1 MNNIIN
7 KYTLNFQNAFAI
19 GNHNKAL
26 EIRDKYL
33 HLTQKESQI
42 KHNYLREFYYLL
54 EESNDLDLLLKYY
67 QYKDFSDS
75 QRHFLSNKIAKL
87 VVPVDCVKAFE
98 YSINNEIK
106 YLVVKELSKKDIEKL
121 IFDLDLAREQRKM
134 AFQDYDESLLKIAFE
149 SFEKYPEISESILD
163 KFKNRLEAP
172 SNILDLQVLLAVKKS
187 KDNFENI
194 DKYLNEVDDLDFVKA
209 KVILE
214 IVNFYKD
221 DIDKVIDLIFIE
233 INKFHS
239 DFIKY
244 DTVYNI
250 QKVTNKDYSKEL
262 QELSKSLQ
270 LDDDN
275 ISFDNEVWFGFLLEK
290 FLPLTIIELK

>member
-7 KYTLNFQNAFAI
+7 KYTLDFQNAFAI

-33 HLTQKESQI
+33 YLTQKESQI

-87 VVPVDCVKAFE
+87 VVPVDCEKVFE

-134 AFQDYDESLLKIAFE
+134 TFQDYDESLLKIAFE

-172 SNILDLQVLLAVKKS
+172 SDILDLQVLLAVKKS

-194 DKYLNEVDDLDFVKA
+194 DKYLNELDDLDFVKA

-214 IVNFYKD
+214 IVDFYKD

-233 INKFHS
+233 IDKFHS

-250 QKVTNKDYSKEL
+250 QKVTNKDYSKKL
-262 QELSKSLQ
+262 QELSKSLK

-275 ISFDNEVWFGFLLEK
+275 ISFDSEIWFEFLVER
-290 FLPLTIIELK
+290 IINKI

>member
-1 MNNIIN
+1 MNNTIN
-7 KYTLNFQNAFAI
+7 KYTLDFQNAFAI

-87 VVPVDCVKAFE
+87 VVPLDYEKAFE
-98 YSINNEIK
+98 YSTENEIK
-106 YLVVKELSKKDIEKL
+106 YLVTKELSKKDIEKL

-134 AFQDYDESLLKIAFE
+134 TFQDYDESLLKIAFE

-172 SNILDLQVLLAVKKS
+172 SDILDLQVLLAVKKS

-214 IVNFYKD
+214 IVNSYKD

-275 ISFDNEVWFGFLLEK
+275 ISFDNEIWFGFLLEK

>member
-7 KYTLNFQNAFAI
+7 KYTLDFQNAFAI

-87 VVPVDCVKAFE
+87 VVPLDYEKAFE
-98 YSINNEIK
+98 YSTENEIK
-106 YLVVKELSKKDIEKL
+106 YLVTKELSKKDIEKL

-172 SNILDLQVLLAVKKS
+172 SDILDLQVLLAVKKS

-214 IVNFYKD
+214 IVDFYKD

-250 QKVTNKDYSKEL
+250 QKVTNKDYSKKL

-275 ISFDNEVWFGFLLEK
+275 ISFDNEVWFGFLVEK
-290 FLPLTIIELK
+290 LNG

>member
-7 KYTLNFQNAFAI
+7 KYTLDFQNAFAI

-33 HLTQKESQI
+33 HITQKESQI

-87 VVPVDCVKAFE
+87 VVPLDYEKAFE
-98 YSINNEIK
+98 YSTENEIK
-106 YLVVKELSKKDIEKL
+106 YLVTKELSKKDIEKL

-134 AFQDYDESLLKIAFE
+134 TFQDYDESLLKIAFE

-172 SNILDLQVLLAVKKS
+172 SDILDLQILLAVKKS

-214 IVNFYKD
+214 IVDFYKD

-233 INKFHS
+233 IDKFHS

-250 QKVTNKDYSKEL
+250 QKVTNKDYSKKL

-275 ISFDNEVWFGFLLEK
+275 ISFDNEVWFGFLVEK
-290 FLPLTIIELK
+290 LNG

>member
-7 KYTLNFQNAFAI
+7 KYTLDFQNAFAI

-33 HLTQKESQI
+33 NLTQKESQI

-87 VVPVDCVKAFE
+87 VVPLDYEKAFE
-98 YSINNEIK
+98 YSTENEIK
-106 YLVVKELSKKDIEKL
+106 YLVTKELSKKDIEKL

-134 AFQDYDESLLKIAFE
+134 TFQDYDESLLKIAFE

-172 SNILDLQVLLAVKKS
+172 SDILDLQVLLAVKKS

-214 IVNFYKD
+214 IVDFYKD

-233 INKFHS
+233 IDKFYS
-239 DFIKY
+239 YFIKY

-250 QKVTNKDYSKEL
+250 QKVTNKDYSKKL

-275 ISFDNEVWFGFLLEK
+275 ISFDNEIWFGFLVNRLE
-290 FLPLTIIELK
+290 I

>member
-1 MNNIIN
+1 MNNTIN
-7 KYTLNFQNAFAI
+7 KYTLDFQNAFAI

-33 HLTQKESQI
+33 NLTQKESQI

-87 VVPVDCVKAFE
+87 VVPLDYEKAFE
-98 YSINNEIK
+98 YSTENEIK
-106 YLVVKELSKKDIEKL
+106 YLVTKELSKKDIEKL
-121 IFDLDLAREQRKM
+121 ICDLDLVREQRKM

-194 DKYLNEVDDLDFVKA
+194 DKYLNELDDLDFVKA

-275 ISFDNEVWFGFLLEK
+275 ISFDSEIWFEFLVER
-290 FLPLTIIELK
+290 IINKI

>member
-1 MNNIIN
+1 MNNTIN
-7 KYTLNFQNAFAI
+7 KYTLDFQNAFAI

-33 HLTQKESQI
+33 NLTQKESQI

-87 VVPVDCVKAFE
+87 VVPLDCEKVFE
-98 YSINNEIK
+98 YSIENEIK

-121 IFDLDLAREQRKM
+121 ICDLDLAREQRKM
-134 AFQDYDESLLKIAFE
+134 TFQDYDESLLKIAFE

-172 SNILDLQVLLAVKKS
+172 SDILDLQVLLAVKKS

-275 ISFDNEVWFGFLLEK
+275 ISFDNEIWFGFLVNRLE
-290 FLPLTIIELK
+290 I

>member
-7 KYTLNFQNAFAI
+7 KYTLDFQNAFAI

-33 HLTQKESQI
+33 NLTQKESQI

-87 VVPVDCVKAFE
+87 VVPLDCEKVFE
-98 YSINNEIK
+98 YSIENEIK
-106 YLVVKELSKKDIEKL
+106 YLVMKELSKKDIEKL

-134 AFQDYDESLLKIAFE
+134 TFQDYDESLLKIAFE

-172 SNILDLQVLLAVKKS
+172 SDILDLQVLLAVKKS

-194 DKYLNEVDDLDFVKA
+194 DKYLNELDDLDFVKA

-214 IVNFYKD
+214 IVDFYKD

-233 INKFHS
+233 IDKFHS

-250 QKVTNKDYSKEL
+250 QKVTNKDYSKKL

-275 ISFDNEVWFGFLLEK
+275 ISFDNEIWFGFLVNRLE
-290 FLPLTIIELK
+290 I

>member
-1 MNNIIN
+1 M
-7 KYTLNFQNAFAI
+7 
-19 GNHNKAL
+19 
-26 EIRDKYL
+26 
-33 HLTQKESQI
+33 
-42 KHNYLREFYYLL
+42 
-54 EESNDLDLLLKYY
+54 
-67 QYKDFSDS
+67 
-75 QRHFLSNKIAKL
+75 
-87 VVPVDCVKAFE
+87 
-98 YSINNEIK
+98 
-106 YLVVKELSKKDIEKL
+106 KELSKKDIEKL
-121 IFDLDLAREQRKM
+121 ICDLDLAREQRKM
-134 AFQDYDESLLKIAFE
+134 TFQYYDESLLKIAFE

-172 SNILDLQVLLAVKKS
+172 SDILDLQVLLAVKKS

-214 IVNFYKD
+214 IVDFYKD

-233 INKFHS
+233 IDKFHSDFIKYDTVYNIQKVTNKDYSKKLQELSKSLQLDDLDFVKAKVILEIVDFYKDDIDKVIDLIFIEIDKFHS

-275 ISFDNEVWFGFLLEK
+275 ISFDSEIWFGFLVGKLEVYNG
-290 FLPLTIIELK
+290 E

>member
-1 MNNIIN
+1 MNNTIN
-7 KYTLNFQNAFAI
+7 KYTLDFQNAFAI

-87 VVPVDCVKAFE
+87 VVPVDCEKVFE

-121 IFDLDLAREQRKM
+121 ICDLDLAREQRKM
-134 AFQDYDESLLKIAFE
+134 TFQDYDESLLKIAFE

-172 SNILDLQVLLAVKKS
+172 SDILDLQVLLAVKKS

-194 DKYLNEVDDLDFVKA
+194 DKYLNELDDLDFVKA

-214 IVNFYKD
+214 IVDFYKD

-233 INKFHS
+233 IDKFHS

-250 QKVTNKDYSKEL
+250 QKVTNKDYSKKL

-275 ISFDNEVWFGFLLEK
+275 ISFDNEVWFGFLVEK
-290 FLPLTIIELK
+290 LNG

>member
-1 MNNIIN
+1 MNNTIN
-7 KYTLNFQNAFAI
+7 KYTLDFQNAFAI

-87 VVPVDCVKAFE
+87 VVPLDCEKVFE
-98 YSINNEIK
+98 YSIENEIK
-106 YLVVKELSKKDIEKL
+106 YLVMKELSKKDIEKL

-134 AFQDYDESLLKIAFE
+134 TFQDYDESLLKIAFE

-194 DKYLNEVDDLDFVKA
+194 DKYLNELDDFDFVKA

-214 IVNFYKD
+214 IVDFYKD

-233 INKFHS
+233 INKFYS

-250 QKVTNKDYSKEL
+250 QKVTNKDYSKKL

-275 ISFDNEVWFGFLLEK
+275 ISFDSEIWFEFLVER
-290 FLPLTIIELK
+290 IINKI

>member
-7 KYTLNFQNAFAI
+7 KYTLDFQNAFAI

-33 HLTQKESQI
+33 NLTQKESQI

-87 VVPVDCVKAFE
+87 VVPLDCEKVFE
-98 YSINNEIK
+98 YSIENEIK
-106 YLVVKELSKKDIEKL
+106 YLVMKELSKKDIEKL

-134 AFQDYDESLLKIAFE
+134 TFQDYDESLLKIAFE

-172 SNILDLQVLLAVKKS
+172 SDILDLQVLLAVKKS

-194 DKYLNEVDDLDFVKA
+194 DKYLNELDDLDFVKA

-214 IVNFYKD
+214 IVDFYKD

-233 INKFHS
+233 IDKFYS
-239 DFIKY
+239 YFIKY

-250 QKVTNKDYSKEL
+250 QKVTNKDYSKKL
-262 QELSKSLQ
+262 QELSKSLK

-275 ISFDNEVWFGFLLEK
+275 ISFDNEVWFGFLVEK
-290 FLPLTIIELK
+290 LNG

>member
-7 KYTLNFQNAFAI
+7 KYTLDFQNAFAI

-33 HLTQKESQI
+33 HITQKESQI

-75 QRHFLSNKIAKL
+75 QRHCLSNKIEKL
-87 VVPVDCVKAFE
+87 VVPVDCEKVFE

-134 AFQDYDESLLKIAFE
+134 TFQDYDESLLKIAFE

-172 SNILDLQVLLAVKKS
+172 SDILDLQVLLAVKKS

-275 ISFDNEVWFGFLLEK
+275 ISFDNEIWFGFLLEK

>member
-1 MNNIIN
+1 MNNTIN
-7 KYTLNFQNAFAI
+7 KYTLDFQNAFAI

-87 VVPVDCVKAFE
+87 VVPLDYEKAFE
-98 YSINNEIK
+98 YSTENEIK
-106 YLVVKELSKKDIEKL
+106 YLVTKELSKKDIEKL
-121 IFDLDLAREQRKM
+121 ICDLDLAREQRKM
-134 AFQDYDESLLKIAFE
+134 TFQDYDESLLKIAFE

-172 SNILDLQVLLAVKKS
+172 SDILDLQVLLAVKKS

-214 IVNFYKD
+214 IVDFYKD

-233 INKFHS
+233 IDKFHS

-250 QKVTNKDYSKEL
+250 QKVTNKDYSKKL

-275 ISFDNEVWFGFLLEK
+275 ISFDNEIWFGFLVNRLE
-290 FLPLTIIELK
+290 I